1 MPQTTP
7 AAEAAG
13 GSAPAGEKPGFDSP
27 GSYHGWM
34 AERAEQ
40 THPAHAADP
49 DHARSD
55 PEASDPAGPAPGDG
69 VTDHPLLQRNAL
81 ARGSRK
87 WVQRADA
94 DRRARSRLQFIE
106 SRGVIVLNDR
116 REPGSKSS
124 IKLIAVSS
132 SGVFVI
138 DTKNY
143 KGLVHTKRLGPLG
156 NLGTPELHVGRRNCT
171 TSVEQVARQMKVV
184 RDALQSTS
192 WGSEVPVHGMLCLT
206 RADWGFA
213 SAIEISDVW
222 VGWPKL
228 MAGRVQ
234 APGVM
239 DSPTVQEVSEMI
251 ALQLPVA

>member
-1 MPQTTP
+1 
-7 AAEAAG
+7 
-13 GSAPAGEKPGFDSP
+13 
-27 GSYHGWM
+27 M
-34 AERAEQ
+34 ADRAQQ
-40 THPAHAADP
+40 THPAHGAGPDP
-49 DHARSD
+49 TAPGVPASPGG
-55 PEASDPAGPAPGDG
+55 PEGADPAGPAPGDE
-69 VTDHPLLQRNAL
+69 VTDHPLLQRAAL
-81 ARGSRK
+81 ARASRK
-87 WVQRADA
+87 WVQRAEA
-94 DRRARSRLQFIE
+94 DRRAKSRLEFIE
-106 SRGVIVLNDR
+106 SRGVVVLNDR

-171 TSVEQVARQMKVV
+171 ASVELVARQMKVV

-251 ALQLPVA
+251 AQQLPVA

>member
-1 MPQTTP
+1 MV
-7 AAEAAG
+7 
-13 GSAPAGEKPGFDSP
+13 
-27 GSYHGWM
+27 
-34 AERAEQ
+34 ERAEQ
-40 THPAHAADP
+40 THPAQAADP
-49 DHARSD
+49 DAAPPDD
-55 PEASDPAGPAPGDG
+55 PEASDRADPAPDDG
-69 VTDHPLLQRNAL
+69 VTDHPLLERTAL
-81 ARGSRK
+81 ARGSRR
-87 WVQRADA
+87 WVHRAEA
-94 DRRARSRLQFIE
+94 DRRALSRLEFIE
-106 SRGVIVLNDR
+106 SRGVVVLNDR

-143 KGLVHTKRLGPLG
+143 KGLVHTKRLGNLG
-156 NLGTPELHVGRRNCT
+156 NLGRPELHVGRRNCT
-171 TSVEQVARQMKVV
+171 ASVEQVARQMQVV

-192 WGSEVPVHGMLCLT
+192 WGSEVPVQGMLCLT

-251 ALQLPVA
+251 ARQLPVA

>member
-1 MPQTTP
+1 MV
-7 AAEAAG
+7 
-13 GSAPAGEKPGFDSP
+13 
-27 GSYHGWM
+27 
-34 AERAEQ
+34 ERAEQ

-49 DHARSD
+49 DPAAPAD
-55 PEASDPAGPAPGDG
+55 PGASKPAEPGPDDG
-69 VTDHPLLQRNAL
+69 AGDHPLLQRTAL
-81 ARGSRK
+81 ARGSRR

-94 DRRARSRLQFIE
+94 DRRARSRLQFVE

-143 KGLVHTKRLGPLG
+143 KGLVHTKRPGNLG
-156 NLGTPELHVGRRNCT
+156 NLGSPELHVGRRNCT
-171 TSVEQVARQMKVV
+171 ASVEHVARQMAVV

-192 WGSEVPVHGMLCLT
+192 WGPEVPVQGMLCLT

-251 ALQLPVA
+251 AQQLPVA